1 MSAVWNGQQG
11 GEGADAHAF
20 SDFSLLLPPRQN
32 YCVVLFKKQY
42 AQKYSDFIIL
52 KQQHMQMTVNYN
64 ITNTILNLI
73 RISK

>member
-1 MSAVWNGQQG
+1 MLMP
-11 GEGADAHAF
+11 
-20 SDFSLLLPPRQN
+20 SLILVYYYL
-32 YCVVLFKKQY
+32 VGKIIVLCFLKKQY

-52 KQQHMQMTVNYN
+52 KQQHLQMTVNYN